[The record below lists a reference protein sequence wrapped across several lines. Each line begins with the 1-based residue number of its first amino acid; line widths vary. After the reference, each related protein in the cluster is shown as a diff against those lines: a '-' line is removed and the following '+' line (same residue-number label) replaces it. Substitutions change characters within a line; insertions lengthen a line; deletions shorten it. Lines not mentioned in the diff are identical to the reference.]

1 MHIDIDNKLHKQI
14 KDYCGANDLKINDF
28 VNELL
33 KKAFNIERYGLSPF
47 EQSSQIVIS
56 SKEEKK
62 EVKEVE
68 ERKNKRIKLNYI
80 QPTIKEENISL
91 PKVENNEE
99 NIKPKEEEK
108 IEKAHE
114 EEKDFID
121 TPENKQVIKKS
132 KKRKLN

>member
-14 KDYCGANDLKINDF
+14 KEYCGANDLKINDF

-47 EQSSQIVIS
+47 EQTPQTVIS

-62 EVKEVE
+62 ETKVVE
-68 ERKNKRIKLNYI
+68 ERKNKKRKPSYIPPVIKQQDFSCKKI
-80 QPTIKEENISL
+80 
-91 PKVENNEE
+91 ENNEE
-99 NIKPKEEEK
+99 NIKPKVEEK
-108 IEKAHE
+108 TEKVHE

-121 TPENKQVIKKS
+121 NPENKQVIKRS